1 MNITHYGRD
10 KMVLEQTVFLHDIL
24 NEPGRIGTTAT
35 ITIANNNSLNL
46 EPLQSEYGQ
55 AFKLKA
61 EVIIDL
67 QDTAATNIYTDDL
80 LLALNLNLKRGIL
93 SRIAIPWQN
102 NSGTYGIFRTGTIT
116 LNERVR
122 GYTTTIPYPF
132 MEPEPYADTISESS
146 VMDSLTLIQNTNAH
160 MLAFDEDIKKTNVKL
175 ALLEFETAMSSF
187 MSYIRFKHLF
197 DSLEI
202 IANYDGVRREGQG
215 FDSHLSQL
223 IAIDSAKIGNWREL
237 YNRLKHAAE
246 SVEDVH
252 SIATFATDLARH
264 GELLV
269 IREKAA
275 SLIQSRIAE
284 TYNVHTR

>member
-1 MNITHYGRD
+1 
-10 KMVLEQTVFLHDIL
+10 MVLEQIVFLHDIL

-35 ITIANNNSLNL
+35 ITIANKNALNL
-46 EPLQSEYGQ
+46 ESLQSEYGQ

-61 EVIIDL
+61 DVNIDL
-67 QDTAATNIYTDDL
+67 QETASANIYTDDL

-102 NSGTYGIFRTGTIT
+102 NSGTYGILRTGTIT
-116 LNERVR
+116 LNERVQS
-122 GYTTTIPYPF
+122 YNTTIPYPF
-132 MEPEPYADTISESS
+132 MEPEPYVDTISEASI
-146 VMDSLTLIQNTNAH
+146 MDSLMLIQNTNAH
-160 MLAFDEDIKKTNVKL
+160 MLAFDEDIKKTNIKL

-202 IANYDGVRREGQG
+202 IANYNGVRREGKC
-215 FDSHLSQL
+215 FDVHLSQL
-223 IAIDSAKIGNWREL
+223 IAIDPTKIYNWRVL
-237 YNRLKHAAE
+237 YNRLKHAAG
-246 SVEDVH
+246 SVEDVNR
-252 SIATFATDLARH
+252 IATFATDLARG

-275 SLIQSRIAE
+275 SLIQRRIAE
-284 TYNVHTR
+284 TYNISTR